1 MSLLN
6 FSSLDFDQIKD
17 TLKNYLKSYSNFTDY
32 DFEGSNLSTILDVL
46 AYNTYITSYNAN
58 MVANEVFIDSATLR
72 ENVVSLARNIGYV
85 PRSKKSSRTTINFFA
100 DLSNVANPPSTVTLK
115 KGPIATSGGNF
126 NNQSYVF
133 GITEDITV
141 GVIDEVALFDQIE
154 IYEGTVVNQEFEVDK
169 SNSNQRFLLTNSGID
184 LDTLVVKVRPTENS
198 TISLKYTRQDDLFDE
213 KMGSAING
221 DSKIYFIQEV
231 EDERYEL
238 IFGDGIFGQK
248 LENGNVIEVSYI
260 RTTGPAGDGI
270 VDFLFS
276 GRLEYTKGS
285 TTFPVTSGISLITAD
300 LPSSGGEE
308 IESVESVRKYA
319 PQIYATQNRALT
331 ANDFEILIPNK
342 IYPEAESISV
352 YGGEDLVPPQYGK
365 VFISIK
371 PRNGDFIPNTI
382 KENIKRDLR
391 KYSVAGII
399 PEILDLKYLFVEA
412 ESKVYYNPSLAPN
425 ANALA
430 SKIQDN
436 ITKYADS
443 SELNRYGARFKYS
456 QFLRLIDQS
465 HSAVTSNITTIN
477 IRRDLRLALNTF
489 AEYAVDFGNEFYVK
503 SMNGYNIKSSAF
515 RVIDINEDVYLTD
528 VPNADKKTGVINLI
542 SLATPESTTPI
553 VRRSGVG
560 LVNYEKGRITLN
572 PINIISGKTKDSQQI
587 LEISTCP
594 LSNDVIGLQ
603 DLYLQLDKTSVEM
616 VVDQI
621 SSGSSPSGSNYTVS
635 SSYSAGNII
644 R

>member
-6 FSSLDFDQIKD
+6 FSSLDFDQIKN

-58 MVANEVFIDSATLR
+58 MVTNEVFIDSATLR

-85 PRSKKSSRTTINFFA
+85 PRSKKSSRTSINFFA
-100 DLSNVANPPSTVTLK
+100 DLSSIKNTPTTVTLK
-115 KGPIATSGGNF
+115 KGPIATSGGSF

-133 GITEDITV
+133 GITEDITAS
-141 GVIDEVALFDQIE
+141 VIDEIALFDQIPV
-154 IYEGTVVNQEFEVDK
+154 YEGTVINQEFEVDASD
-169 SNSNQRFLLTNSGID
+169 SNPRFLLTNTGID
-184 LDTLVVKVRPTENS
+184 LDTLVVKVRPTKNS
-198 TISLKYTRQDDLFDE
+198 TISLKYARQDNLFDE
-213 KMGSAING
+213 KTSSAVNG
-221 DSKIYFIQEV
+221 ESKIYFIQEV

-248 LENGNVIEVSYI
+248 LQNGNIIEASYI
-260 RTTGPAGDGI
+260 KTSGPAGNGI
-270 VDFLFS
+270 SDFLFS
-276 GRLEYTKGS
+276 GRFEYTKGT
-285 TTFPVTSGISLITAD
+285 TTFPVTSGISLVTAE

-352 YGGEDLVPPQYGK
+352 YGGEDLIPPQYGK

-371 PRNGDFIPNTI
+371 PRNGDFIPNSI

-399 PEILDLKYLFVEA
+399 PEILDLKYLYVE
-412 ESKVYYNPSLAPN
+412 STSNVYYNPSLVSN
-425 ANALA
+425 ANELA
-430 SKIQDN
+430 TKVQNN

-465 HSAVTSNITTIN
+465 HSAITSNITTIN

-489 AEYAVDFGNEFYVK
+489 AEYAIDFGNEFYVK
-503 SMNGYNIKSSAF
+503 SMNGFNIKSSAF

-542 SLATPESTTPI
+542 SLATPESTTPLL
-553 VRRSGVG
+553 RRSGVG

-572 PINIISGKTKDSQQI
+572 PINIISGKSKDSQQI
-587 LEISTCP
+587 LEISAYP
-594 LSNDVIGLQ
+594 VSNDVIGLQ

-616 VVDQI
+616 VIDQI

-635 SSYSAGNII
+635 SSYSAGNIV

>member
-17 TLKNYLKSYSNFTDY
+17 TLKNYLKTYSNFTDY

-58 MVANEVFIDSATLR
+58 MVTNEVFIDSATLR

-85 PRSKKSSRTTINFFA
+85 PRSKKSSRTSINFFA
-100 DLSNVANPPSTVTLK
+100 DLSNVKNTPTTVTLK
-115 KGPIATSGGNF
+115 KGPIASSGGTF

-133 GITEDITV
+133 GITEDITAS
-141 GVIDEVALFDQIE
+141 VIDEVALFDQIPV
-154 IYEGTVVNQEFEVDK
+154 YEGTVVNQEFEVDVSD
-169 SNSNQRFLLTNSGID
+169 SNPRFLLTNTGID

-198 TISLKYTRQDDLFDE
+198 TISLKYSRQDNLFDE
-213 KMGSAING
+213 KTSSAING
-221 DSKIYFIQEV
+221 NSKIYFIQEV

-248 LENGNVIEVSYI
+248 LQNGNIIEASYI
-260 RTTGPAGDGI
+260 RTSGPAGNGI

-276 GRLEYTKGS
+276 GRLEYTKGT
-285 TTFPVTSGISLITAD
+285 TTFPVTSGISLVTAE

-352 YGGEDLVPPQYGK
+352 YGGEDLIPPQYGK

-371 PRNGDFIPNTI
+371 PRNGDFIPNSI
-382 KENIKRDLR
+382 KENIKRSLR

-399 PEILDLKYLFVEA
+399 PEILDLKYLYVES
-412 ESKVYYNPSLAPN
+412 ESNVYYNPSLVSN
-425 ANALA
+425 ANELA
-430 SKIQDN
+430 TKVQNN

-465 HSAVTSNITTIN
+465 HSAITSNITTIN

-489 AEYAVDFGNEFYVK
+489 AEYAIDFGNEFYVK
-503 SMNGYNIKSSAF
+503 SMNGFNIKSSAF

-542 SLATPESTTPI
+542 SLATPESTTPLL
-553 VRRSGVG
+553 RRSGVG

-616 VVDQI
+616 VIDQI

-635 SSYSAGNII
+635 SSYSAGNIV

>member
-17 TLKNYLKSYSNFTDY
+17 TLKNYLKTYSNFTDY

-58 MVANEVFIDSATLR
+58 MVTNEVFIDSATLR

-85 PRSKKSSRTTINFFA
+85 PRSKKSSRTSINFFA
-100 DLSNVANPPSTVTLK
+100 DLSNVKNTPTTVTLK
-115 KGPIATSGGNF
+115 KGPIASSGGTF

-133 GITEDITV
+133 GITEDITAS
-141 GVIDEVALFDQIE
+141 VIDEVALFDQIPV
-154 IYEGTVVNQEFEVDK
+154 YEGTMVNQEFEVDLSD
-169 SNSNQRFLLTNSGID
+169 SNPRFLLTNTGID

-198 TISLKYTRQDDLFDE
+198 TISLKYSRQDNLFDE
-213 KMGSAING
+213 KTSSAING
-221 DSKIYFIQEV
+221 NSKIYFIQEV

-248 LENGNVIEVSYI
+248 LQNGNIIEASYI
-260 RTTGPAGDGI
+260 RTSGPAGNGI

-276 GRLEYTKGS
+276 GRLEYTKGT
-285 TTFPVTSGISLITAD
+285 TTFPVTSGISLVTAE

-352 YGGEDLVPPQYGK
+352 YGGEDLIPPQYGK

-371 PRNGDFIPNTI
+371 PRNGDFIPNSI

-399 PEILDLKYLFVEA
+399 PEILDLKYLYVES
-412 ESKVYYNPSLAPN
+412 ESNIYYNPSLVSN
-425 ANALA
+425 ANELA
-430 SKIQDN
+430 TKVQNN

-465 HSAVTSNITTIN
+465 HSAITSNITTIS

-489 AEYAVDFGNEFYVK
+489 AEYAIDFGNEFYVK
-503 SMNGYNIKSSAF
+503 SMNGFNIKSSPF

-542 SLATPESTTPI
+542 SLATPESTTPLL
-553 VRRSGVG
+553 RRSGVG

-572 PINIISGKTKDSQQI
+572 PINIISGKVKDSQEI

-594 LSNDVIGLQ
+594 LSNDVIGFQ

-616 VVDQI
+616 VIDQI

-635 SSYSAGNII
+635 SSYSAGNIV